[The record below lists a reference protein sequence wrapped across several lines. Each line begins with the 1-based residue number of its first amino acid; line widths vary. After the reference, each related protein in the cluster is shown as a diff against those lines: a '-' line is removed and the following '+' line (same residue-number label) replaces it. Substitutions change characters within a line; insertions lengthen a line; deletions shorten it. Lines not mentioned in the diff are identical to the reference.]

1 MIYNLKRRDKYQ
13 ILQEHPRTWDLA
25 WSLEEMTLKLKD
37 KQEWTRFREVERG
50 GETQVT
56 PAGGRPQRP
65 TSLCSLVTAAKT
77 PNSCLSHLQLPD

>member
-13 ILQEHPRTWDLA
+13 ILREPRTWDLA

-37 KQEWTRFREVERG
+37 KQESTRFRKVERG

-56 PAGGRPQRP
+56 AAGGRPQRP
-65 TSLCSLVTAAKT
+65 TSLCFFVTAAKT
-77 PNSCLSHLQLPD
+77 PNSCLSQLQLPD